1 MRVSPTRFGRGNLV
15 YERKSGGKNL
25 RIFLIEVHLL
35 VIVLHRRIY
44 NLSGW
49 AKFEFGLRIKKIVS
63 LRISLVRGNL
73 LFVKCNQ
80 ALIKCP
86 KTIYSWS
93 MCKFLCLRRVPFC
106 LNKAN
111 PWFGI
116 KGYGKRSS
124 QKALGWFIS
133 LWVFILRNFNYLSI
147 FKKTIPPHQMESWTK
162 CLGFFMFCHSWGNC
176 IFFSLSFFR
185 YFG

>member
-1 MRVSPTRFGRGNLV
+1 M
-15 YERKSGGKNL
+15 
-25 RIFLIEVHLL
+25 
-35 VIVLHRRIY
+35 Y

-49 AKFEFGLRIKKIVS
+49 AKVEFGLRIKKTVS

-80 ALIKCP
+80 ALIQCP
-86 KTIYSWS
+86 ITIYLWS
-93 MCKFLCLRRVPFC
+93 MCKLLCLLRVSFC

-116 KGYGKRSS
+116 KRYDKRSS
-124 QKALGWFIS
+124 QKALGLFIS
-133 LWVFILRNFNYLSI
+133 LWFFILRNFNYLSI

-162 CLGFFMFCHSWGNC
+162 CLGFFISCHSWGNC
-176 IFFSLSFFR
+176 IFFFLSFFR
-185 YFG
+185 FFGLMISCIC